1 MIPLVMSPISVL
13 LTLFAYLAVLF
24 ALAYFSGRHADN
36 AGFFIGNRRTTW
48 YMATLAMIGAAMSGV
63 TFISVPGSVAA
74 DSFSY
79 MQMTVGF
86 TIGQMIVAFVLVPVF
101 YRHGVV
107 SLYQYLNDR
116 FGITAHR
123 TGAWCFFIS
132 KAIGA
137 SLKIYVVC
145 AVMQILVFD
154 HFGLPFIAN
163 IVFTMLLVWL
173 YTRWGGVR
181 SLIPT
186 DTLQSIC
193 LVAAIVVCI
202 WCICDSMGLSF
213 SQACDAVA
221 ASPYS
226 QMWFF
231 DDHSS
236 TRYFWKMVAGGALCL
251 VAMTGLDQD
260 MMQRNLSC
268 RTMRDSQINIVLTA
282 ICQIVVILLFLAL
295 GALIYL
301 YMSYAGLPQPA
312 KGDQAFAMVA
322 VQGGLPTIAGIM
334 FVVGLVS
341 CTYSA
346 AGSALT
352 ALTTS
357 FTLDIMRADRSD
369 ERRLERLR
377 KRTHVA
383 MAVVMTTAILVFEHF
398 GNDSIINLVFK
409 IAGYTYGPILGL
421 FVFGLATRRNI
432 RQRFVPLIA
441 VAAPVAS
448 YALQWWAAERWN
460 YGIGFELLGYNAL
473 FCIFGLFLISSPQS
487 GKTAQGRKGTTV
499 GPTTA
504 AGVDYAGQD
513 HTTKQKL

>member
-1 MIPLVMSPISVL
+1 MSPIAVL

-24 ALAYFSGRHADN
+24 TLAYISGRHADN

-116 FGITAHR
+116 FGITTHR
-123 TGAWCFFIS
+123 TGAWCFFVS
-132 KAIGA
+132 KIIGS

-145 AVMQILVFD
+145 AVMQLLVFD
-154 HFGLPFIAN
+154 HFNLPFIAN
-163 IVFTMLLVWL
+163 ILFTML
-173 YTRWGGVR
+173 
-181 SLIPT
+181 
-186 DTLQSIC
+186 
-193 LVAAIVVCI
+193 
-202 WCICDSMGLSF
+202 
-213 SQACDAVA
+213 
-221 ASPYS
+221 
-226 QMWFF
+226 
-231 DDHSS
+231 
-236 TRYFWKMVAGGALCL
+236 
-251 VAMTGLDQD
+251 LDQD

-282 ICQIVVILLFLAL
+282 LCQIVVILLFLAL

-301 YMSYAGLPQPA
+301 YIAAEGLPQPA
-312 KGDQAFAMVA
+312 KGDQAFALVA
-322 VQGGLPTIAGIM
+322 VQGGLPKIAGIM

-357 FTLDIMRADRSD
+357 FTLDILRADSRD
-369 ERRLERLR
+369 EKRLERLR
-377 KRTHVA
+377 KRTHIV
-383 MAVVMTTAILVFEHF
+383 MAAIMTAVILIFDRF
-398 GNDSIINLVFK
+398 GNDSVINLVFK
-409 IAGYTYGPILGL
+409 VAGYTYGPILGL
-421 FVFGLATRRNI
+421 FVFGLATRRKI
-432 RQRFVPLIA
+432 HQRFVPLIA
-441 VAAPVAS
+441 VASPVAS
-448 YALQWWAAERWN
+448 YLLQWWAAERWN
-460 YGIGFELLGYNAL
+460 YAIGFELLGYNAL
-473 FCIFGLFLISSPQS
+473 FCIFGLFLISYPRNE
-487 GKTAQGRKGTTV
+487 TAQ
-499 GPTTA
+499 
-504 AGVDYAGQD
+504 
-513 HTTKQKL
+513 

>member
-1 MIPLVMSPISVL
+1 MSPIAVL

-24 ALAYFSGRHADN
+24 TLAYISGRHADN

-123 TGAWCFFIS
+123 TGAWCFFVS
-132 KAIGA
+132 KIIGS

-145 AVMQILVFD
+145 AVMQLLVFD
-154 HFGLPFIAN
+154 HFNLPFIAN
-163 IVFTMLLVWL
+163 IIFTMLLVWL

-186 DTLQSIC
+186 DTLQSIS

-202 WCICDSMGLSF
+202 WCVCGRMDLSF
-213 SQACDAVA
+213 TEACHAVA

-226 QMWFF
+226 RMWFF
-231 DDHSS
+231 DDPASA
-236 TRYFWKMVAGGALCL
+236 RYFWKMVAGGALCL

-282 ICQIVVILLFLAL
+282 LCQIVVILLFLAL

-301 YMSYAGLPQPA
+301 YIAAEGLPQPA
-312 KGDQAFAMVA
+312 KGDQAFALVA
-322 VQGGLPTIAGIM
+322 VQGGLPKIAGIM

-357 FTLDIMRADRSD
+357 FTLDILRADSRD
-369 ERRLERLR
+369 EKRLERLR
-377 KRTHVA
+377 KRTHIG
-383 MAVVMTTAILVFEHF
+383 MAAVMTAVILIFDRF
-398 GNDSIINLVFK
+398 GNDSVINLVFK
-409 IAGYTYGPILGL
+409 VAGYTYGPILGL
-421 FVFGLATRRNI
+421 FVFGLATRRKI
-432 RQRFVPLIA
+432 HQRFVPLIA
-441 VAAPVAS
+441 VASPVAS
-448 YALQWWAAERWN
+448 YLLQLWAAERWN
-460 YGIGFELLGYNAL
+460 YAIGFELLGYNAL
-473 FCIFGLFLISSPQS
+473 FCIFGLFLISYPRNE
-487 GKTAQGRKGTTV
+487 TAQ
-499 GPTTA
+499 
-504 AGVDYAGQD
+504 
-513 HTTKQKL
+513 